1 MFSGRQVPRSRLNVW
16 RWHAWSDRERRWLF
30 STRLPRPSGLP
41 PVLSCL
47 GIRAQGE
54 LDALRRAI
62 RQAGCDNVEL
72 LVVTSEEQMVLQIR
86 SVLAA
91 GKCPEVTRVESM
103 PDDLDGLRRMISG
116 FGPHILHF
124 FCHGSVEGSP
134 HIAIATT
141 NDWRDKQGISS
152 ITAEANEFGGFTRRT
167 DDLPW
172 LIVLNCCEGAGVKG
186 AGNSQSL
193 ALSLVLN
200 GTSAA
205 AKGMREP
212 VQRSTANKLTE
223 AQYGKVLSDLAARI
237 EAPADSPQPLDWPLS
252 PPSSARDRLATVY
265 GKPRSATAACR
276 KEWTMPVILC
286 SPKKFHASGLA
297 DPPHT
302 PETSSSRSTAPIW
315 RARSEFDHRTARVEI
330 TVLNA
335 MLADQ
340 PPDQADEFKDDAI
353 TRV

>member
-1 MFSGRQVPRSRLNVW
+1 MFSGRQCTSVSTERWALARMVRSRTEM
-16 RWHAWSDRERRWLF
+16 ALF
-30 STRLPRPSGLP
+30 STLTP
-41 PVLSCL
+41 PVRVAAVLSCL

-62 RQAGCDNVEL
+62 RQAGCENVEL

-103 PDDLDGLRRMISG
+103 PDDLDGLRRMISE

-141 NDWRDKQGISS
+141 NDGRDKQGISS

-186 AGNSQSL
+186 AGNS
-193 ALSLVLN
+193 AV
-200 GTSAA
+200 TSAIPCA
-205 AKGMREP
+205 ERYIGRSRRDASPGAVIHRQQVDRGPIRKG
-212 VQRSTANKLTE
+212 
-223 AQYGKVLSDLAARI
+223 GI
-237 EAPADSPQPLDWPLS
+237 
-252 PPSSARDRLATVY
+252 
-265 GKPRSATAACR
+265 
-276 KEWTMPVILC
+276 
-286 SPKKFHASGLA
+286 
-297 DPPHT
+297 
-302 PETSSSRSTAPIW
+302 
-315 RARSEFDHRTARVEI
+315 
-330 TVLNA
+330 
-335 MLADQ
+335 
-340 PPDQADEFKDDAI
+340 
-353 TRV
+353 